1 MKGLETMTLV
11 EILKAK
17 GISDDIIKAVQ
28 DDMKANKIFTSAEE
42 NIDIRYG
49 KLKTQHE
56 AVTKE
61 RDEANALIETLQKS
75 NKGNEDL
82 QKQVSDYQANME
94 KLQAELQQTKI
105 DSAINIGLLA
115 AGVKPD
121 DVDYVTFKLK
131 AKGDIELDE
140 QGNIKGWEDK
150 VAGLKTQFPANF
162 TSASSKQY
170 QEHKLPDGDDHGD
183 TITRESLLK
192 KPYAER
198 MKIYNE
204 NPEAYKNAMNGN

>member
-1 MKGLETMTLV
+1 MNLI
-11 EILKAK
+11 EIMKAK

-28 DDMKANKIFTSAEE
+28 EDMKANKIFTSAEE

-49 KLKTQHE
+49 KLKTEHE
-56 AVTKE
+56 AVVKE
-61 RDEANALIETLQKS
+61 RDEAKTLIETLQKS
-75 NKGNEDL
+75 NKGNEGL
-82 QKQVSDYQANME
+82 QQQVDDYKVNME
-94 KLQAELQQTKI
+94 KLQAELQQTRI
-105 DSAINIGLLA
+105 DSAINVGLLA

-131 AKGDIELDE
+131 ARGDIELDD
-140 QGNIKGWEDK
+140 QGNIKGWDDK

-162 TSASSKQY
+162 ASTGGKKY
-170 QEHKLPDGDDHGD
+170 EEHKLPDGGDGGD

-198 MKIYNE
+198 MKIFNE
-204 NPEAYKNAMNGN
+204 NPEAYKNAMNSK

>member
-1 MKGLETMTLV
+1 MTLT

-56 AVTKE
+56 AVVKE
-61 RDEANALIETLQKS
+61 RDEGKALIESLQKS

-82 QKQVSDYQANME
+82 QKQVSDYQVKME
-94 KLQAELQQTKI
+94 QLQAELQQTRI
-105 DSAINIGLLA
+105 DSAINVGLLA

-131 AKGDIELDE
+131 AKGEIELDD
-140 QGNIKGWEDK
+140 QGNIKGWDDK

-162 TSASSKQY
+162 NSAGGKTY
-170 QEHKLPDGDDHGD
+170 EEHKLPDDDNGGDAL
-183 TITRESLLK
+183 TRESLLK

-204 NPEAYKNAMNGN
+204 NPEAYKTAMNSK

>member
-1 MKGLETMTLV
+1 MNLI
-11 EILKAK
+11 EIMKAK

-28 DDMKANKIFTSAEE
+28 EDMKTNKIFTSAEE
-42 NIDIRYG
+42 NIDIRYK
-49 KLKTQHE
+49 KLKDEHDT
-56 AVTKE
+56 VVKE
-61 RDEANALIETLQKS
+61 RDEGKTLIENLQKS
-75 NKGNEDL
+75 NKGNEGL
-82 QKQVSDYQANME
+82 QKQVTDYQAKVE
-94 KLQAELQQTKI
+94 QLQAELQQTKI
-105 DSAINIGLLA
+105 DSAINVGLLA

-131 AKGDIELDE
+131 AKGEIELDE

-162 TSASSKQY
+162 ASSGGKQY
-170 QEHKLPDGDDHGD
+170 EEHRLPDEDNGGD

-198 MKIYNE
+198 MKIFNE
-204 NPEAYKNAMNGN
+204 NPEAYKNAMNSK

>member
-1 MKGLETMTLV
+1 MTLI

-17 GISDDIIKAVQ
+17 GISDDIIQAVQ

-56 AVTKE
+56 AVVKE
-61 RDEANALIETLQKS
+61 RDEGKALIESLQKS
-75 NKGNEDL
+75 NKGNEEL
-82 QKQVSDYQANME
+82 QKQVSDYQGRMAQLE
-94 KLQAELQQTKI
+94 AENTQIRI
-105 DSAINIGLLA
+105 DSAISIGLLA

-131 AKGDIELDE
+131 AKGDIELDD
-140 QGNIKGWEDK
+140 QGNIKGWDDK

-162 TSASSKQY
+162 TSASGKKY
-170 QEHKLPDGDDHGD
+170 EEHKLEDGDGSGD
-183 TITRESLLK
+183 AITRESLLK

-198 MKIYNE
+198 MRIFNE
-204 NPEAYKNAMNGN
+204 NPEAYKNAMNSK

>member
-1 MKGLETMTLV
+1 MNLI
-11 EILKAK
+11 EIMKAK
-17 GISDDIIKAVQ
+17 GIGDDIIKAIQ
-28 DDMKANKIFTSAEE
+28 DEMKANKIFTSAEE

-49 KLKTQHE
+49 KLKTEHD
-56 AVTKE
+56 AVVKE
-61 RDEANALIETLQKS
+61 RDEGKALIESLQKS
-75 NKGNEDL
+75 NKGNESL
-82 QKQVSDYQANME
+82 QKQVSDYQSKIE
-94 KLQAELQQTKI
+94 QLQTELMQTKI
-105 DSAINIGLLA
+105 DSAVNVGLLA
-115 AGVKPD
+115 AGVKPE

-131 AKGDIELDE
+131 AKGEIELDE

-162 TSASSKQY
+162 ASTGGKTY
-170 QEHKLPDGDDHGD
+170 EEHKLPEENNGGD

-204 NPEAYKNAMNGN
+204 NPEAYKTAMNSK

>member
-1 MKGLETMTLV
+1 MNLI

-28 DDMKANKIFTSAEE
+28 DDMKANKIFTASEE
-42 NIDIRYG
+42 NLDIRYK
-49 KLKTQHE
+49 KLKDDHD
-56 AVTKE
+56 AVVKE
-61 RDEANALIETLQKS
+61 RDEGKSLIDTLQKN
-75 NKGNEDL
+75 NKGNEAL
-82 QKQVSDYQANME
+82 QKQVTDYQTRMAQLE
-94 KLQAELQQTKI
+94 AENAQIRI
-105 DSAINIGLLA
+105 DSAISVGLLA

-131 AKGDIELDE
+131 AKGEIELDE
-140 QGNIKGWEDK
+140 QGNIKGWDDK
-150 VAGLKTQFPANF
+150 LAGLKTQFPANF
-162 TSASSKQY
+162 TSAGGKTY
-170 QEHKLPDGDDHGD
+170 EEHKLPEEKDGGD

-204 NPEAYKNAMNGN
+204 NPEAYKTAMNSK

>member
-1 MKGLETMTLV
+1 MNLI
-11 EILKAK
+11 EIMKAK

-28 DDMKANKIFTSAEE
+28 EDMKANKIFTSAEE

-49 KLKTQHE
+49 KLKTEHE
-56 AVTKE
+56 AVVKE
-61 RDEANALIETLQKS
+61 RDEAKTLIDTLQKS
-75 NKGNEDL
+75 NKGNEGL
-82 QKQVSDYQANME
+82 QQQVNDYKANME

-105 DSAINIGLLA
+105 DSAINVGLLA

-162 TSASSKQY
+162 TSAGGKTY
-170 QEHKLPDGDDHGD
+170 EEHKLHEGDEHGD
-183 TITRESLLK
+183 AITRESLLK

-204 NPEAYKNAMNGN
+204 NPEAYKNAMNSK

>member
-1 MKGLETMTLV
+1 M
-11 EILKAK
+11 
-17 GISDDIIKAVQ
+17 
-28 DDMKANKIFTSAEE
+28 
-42 NIDIRYG
+42 DIRYK
-49 KLKTQHE
+49 KLKDEHDT
-56 AVTKE
+56 VVKE
-61 RDEANALIETLQKS
+61 RDESKTLIETLQKS

-82 QKQVSDYQANME
+82 QKQVADYQGKME
-94 KLQAELQQTKI
+94 QLQKELQQTKI

-131 AKGDIELDE
+131 AKGEIELDE
-140 QGNIKGWEDK
+140 QGNIKGWDDK

-162 TSASSKQY
+162 TSAGDKKY
-170 QEHKLPDGDDHGD
+170 EEHKLHDGDDHGD

-198 MKIYNE
+198 MKIFNE
-204 NPEAYKNAMNGN
+204 NPEAYHNAMNSK